1 MPRGVTVAAVTDEL
15 PVLVWRCARPWLAIS
30 SGTYGGGLGVRDWV
44 LNATVP
50 AGYDRPDPAEHI
62 GQMATRLGLAG
73 AGTGLLTAV
82 DVRHV
87 VSATSHG
94 VTAQVTT
101 GVSQPVW
108 AAGSDL
114 AAAGYRP
121 GTINVV
127 GWSPV
132 RLSDAALVNAVATVA
147 EAKAQALG
155 EAGVDGTGTC
165 TDATVL
171 LCPADGAAEPY
182 GGPRSRIGS
191 LLARTV
197 HQAVSAGLRVPD
209 PTIWPTPALRPQ
221 TTVIRADE
229 LGPVIARTFP
239 SASGWS
245 ADGYH
250 TRT

>member
-1 MPRGVTVAAVTDEL
+1 MTDGVLDQSCRSTGRPARRDGAADSARHMPRGVTMTVVTDEL
-15 PVLVWRCARPWLAIS
+15 PVLVWRCASPWLAIS
-30 SGTYGGGLGVRDWV
+30 SGVHGGGLGVRNWV

-50 AGYDRPDPAEHI
+50 SEYDRPDPAEHV
-62 GQMATRLGLAG
+62 GQMAARLGLAG

-87 VSATSHG
+87 VSATHDG
-94 VTAQVTT
+94 VTVQVTT
-101 GVSQPVW
+101 GVKQPVW
-108 AAGSDL
+108 AAGQDT
-114 AAAGYRP
+114 AVAGHRP

-155 EAGVDGTGTC
+155 EAGVAGTGTC

-171 LCPADGAAEPY
+171 LCPLDGTVEPY

-191 LLARTV
+191 LLARAV
-197 HQAVSAGLRVPD
+197 HRAVSAGLRVPD
-209 PTIWPTPALRPQ
+209 PTGWPGPARRPPQ
-221 TTVIRADE
+221 R
-229 LGPVIARTFP
+229 
-239 SASGWS
+239 
-245 ADGYH
+245 H
-250 TRT
+250 

>member
-1 MPRGVTVAAVTDEL
+1 MTDVAPGRPRLPADEPSCRYGVADLTCHMPHGVTVAVVTDEL

-30 SGTYGGGLGVRDWV
+30 SGAYGGGLGVRSWV

-50 AGYDRPDPAEHI
+50 SVYDRPDPAEHI
-62 GQMATRLGLAG
+62 CQVSTRLGLAG

-87 VSATSHG
+87 VSATSDG
-94 VTAQVTT
+94 VTVQVTT
-101 GVSQPVW
+101 GVSEPVW
-108 AAGSDL
+108 AAGTDL
-114 AAAGYRP
+114 AAVGYRP

-147 EAKAQALG
+147 EAKAQVLG
-155 EAGVDGTGTC
+155 EAGVGGTGTC

-171 LCPADGAAEPY
+171 LCPADGTAEPY

-197 HQAVSAGLRVPD
+197 HRAVSAGLRVPD
-209 PTIWPTPALRPQ
+209 PTVWPGPALRPQ
-221 TTVIRADE
+221 YLR
-229 LGPVIARTFP
+229 
-239 SASGWS
+239 
-245 ADGYH
+245 
-250 TRT
+250 